1 MSPSDPK
8 GSLDDKMKNK
18 TIMWIFGALGL
29 TGLFFLLKKPAP
41 VVGIPAVGVPVA
53 GVPAIPEAVPT
64 TCREKAIYLAKQQ
77 LGLPESELTVRS
89 LIPQDLGLNTWS
101 LNLAVANAWNAGVIN
116 TAVADN
122 RFLCITG
129 VSYAGTAA
137 EQVRVRVGASTVA
150 QFSIQH
156 VPGIT
161 TTHHIDISPILAQQ
175 NLPVVVDVYSSA
187 ISATDN
193 VILEGTT
200 VEKRGMLVA

>member
-1 MSPSDPK
+1 
-8 GSLDDKMKNK
+8 MKNQ
-18 TIMWIFGALGL
+18 TTMILLGI
-29 TGLFFLLKKPAP
+29 TAIVGIYLLMKKPSIGGDGGVSVA
-41 VVGIPAVGVPVA
+41 PAVGVPSGAVA
-53 GVPAIPEAVPT
+53 IPT
-64 TCREKAIYLAKQQ
+64 TCQGKAIALASQQ

-89 LIPQDLGLNTWS
+89 LLPQDLGLATWS
-101 LNLAVANAWNAGVIN
+101 LNLTAVGGWSANVIN

-150 QFSIQH
+150 QFSIEQ

-175 NLPVVVDVYSSA
+175 NLPVQVDVYSSA
-187 ISATDN
+187 ASATDN
-193 VILEGTT
+193 VILEGVT
-200 VEKRGMLVA
+200 VEKKGMVLA